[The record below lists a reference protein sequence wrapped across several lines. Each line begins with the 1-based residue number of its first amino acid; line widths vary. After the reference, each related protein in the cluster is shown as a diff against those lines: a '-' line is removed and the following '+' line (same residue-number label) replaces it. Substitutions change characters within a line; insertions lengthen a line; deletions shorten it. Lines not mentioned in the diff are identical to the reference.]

1 MIKKI
6 KRKKINFM
14 IKKILIMF
22 LLITMSGCSID
33 LNKNDS
39 AFDLINNNIEN
50 NKGENIMT
58 NIKVKIN
65 DNIYNASIEN
75 NETAQKFMSKLPL
88 TLNMNELNGNEK
100 YYYLDESLP
109 NNPIKPTTINK
120 GDIMLFGNDCLVVF
134 YKTFNTSYSYTKI
147 GHIENMPD
155 LDDNSVVIE
164 FNIY

>member
-1 MIKKI
+1 MIK
-6 KRKKINFM
+6 N
-14 IKKILIMF
+14 ILIIF
-22 LLITMSGCSID
+22 LLIIMSGCSID

-39 AFDLINNNIEN
+39 TFDLTNKEIEN
-50 NKGENIMT
+50 NEGENIVT

-65 DNIYNASIEN
+65 NNIYNVNIES
-75 NETAQKFMSKLPL
+75 NETAQKFISKLPL

-109 NNPIKPTTINK
+109 NNPIKPTIINK
-120 GDIMLFGNDCLVVF
+120 GDIMLFGSNCLVIF

-155 LDDNSVVIE
+155 LDGNSTVIE
-164 FNIY
+164 FETY